1 MTHAEQAH
9 AYIYTHCVLQVRA
22 GAAARARCGS
32 TCARHGR
39 GESSCSSSRSC
50 ALRQAAQR
58 RGGRWDAPRAGG
70 RSSGVRGRAG
80 WQCAQEGEAG
90 AARLPGSASGSR
102 RRDPC
107 RACMGRQR
115 AAPAHLGHLS
125 ARSMGQ
131 SVRNVR
137 PRATSE
143 VVRDALIRPASVAR
157 RCVAR
162 GGESRDALARSRS
175 PWPEPAIGGRRSA
188 GKARVVTECCVARRA
203 QQGRAAPSSM
213 ISA

>member
-1 MTHAEQAH
+1 MR
-9 AYIYTHCVLQVRA
+9 YRCVLGLRHAPDVAAPARGTGGASQAARRA
-22 GAAARARCGS
+22 GAARCG
-32 TCARHGR
+32 RP
-39 GESSCSSSRSC
+39 RSG
-50 ALRQAAQR
+50 AV
-58 RGGRWDAPRAGG
+58 GGGMH
-70 RSSGVRGRAG
+70 RGRAG
-80 WQCAQEGEAG
+80 AQAACGGVRAGSARRRAKQARQGCQAQPRGRAAEIRAARAWAGSARAG
-90 AARLPGSASGSR
+90 APWPFECAVDRP
-102 RRDPC
+102 
-107 RACMGRQR
+107 
-115 AAPAHLGHLS
+115 
-125 ARSMGQ
+125 
-131 SVRNVR
+131 VRNVR